1 MELKISIT
9 QLKHSR
15 ESLTH
20 RMNQAKEGKIS
31 GLKDKFKIRF
41 RQSKQRIWEK
51 INREKEHPRNI
62 GYHEKLKPSNYRKR

>member
-1 MELKISIT
+1 MKISVH

-31 GLKDKFKIRF
+31 ELKDKLEDLDKV
-41 RQSKQRIWEK
+41 
-51 INREKEHPRNI
+51 NKEY
-62 GYHEKLKPSNYRKR
+62 GGK